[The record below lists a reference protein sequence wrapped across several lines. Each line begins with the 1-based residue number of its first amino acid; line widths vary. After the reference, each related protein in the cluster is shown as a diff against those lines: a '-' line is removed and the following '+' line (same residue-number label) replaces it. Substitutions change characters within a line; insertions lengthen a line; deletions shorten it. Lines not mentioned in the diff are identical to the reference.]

1 MNRTLTIRIKPVVKM
16 LADFRDTF
24 KAVEEGRKVTPRSAR
39 SGGCFTNIEAARNFF
54 TRERLALLSAIR
66 RERPGSISEL
76 ARIVNRSLKSVQTD
90 LKVLEKHGLVRFRPA
105 RRAARRA
112 SKAPEAPYREIALR
126 IAI

>member
-1 MNRTLTIRIKPVVKM
+1 MNGTLTIRIKPVDKM

-24 KAVEEGRKVTPRSAR
+24 KAVEKGRRVTPRS
-39 SGGCFTNIEAARNFF
+39 GGYFTSIEAARNFF
-54 TRERLALLSAIR
+54 TRERLGLLRAIR

-76 ARIVNRSLKSVQTD
+76 ARTVNRSLKSVQTD
-90 LKVLEKHGLVRFRPA
+90 LKVLEKHGLVRFRPTP
-105 RRAARRA
+105 RAHQRA

>member
-24 KAVEEGRKVTPRSAR
+24 KAVEEGRKVTPRS
-39 SGGCFTNIEAARNFF
+39 GGYFTNIEAARNFF